1 MHDSEEKEM
10 TQSRK
15 KEHLEIVLNEDVSS
29 DYNYWNDVRL
39 IHRALPE
46 IDMDEI
52 DTETPIFGR
61 QLTAPIIISAMT
73 GGYKDAEA
81 INRNLA
87 EAASEVGIGMGVGSQ
102 RQAIEDSSLEST
114 YSVVKD
120 FDIPLVIANLGA
132 PQFIP
137 QGDKRPFAERDAK
150 HAMEMIDADLI
161 AIHLNFLQEVVQP
174 EGETR
179 ARGCLEA
186 IQKLA
191 RFLPVIVKETG
202 AGISRGT
209 ALALRTSKIRGIDVG
224 GLSGTSWSAVEYY
237 RAKKEEDDRK
247 KRLGTTFWNW
257 GVPTPVSLVEANVGL
272 PLIATGGI
280 RNGHDV
286 ARAMTLGASSAG
298 VASRLLPFAKESAQ
312 AVIEELNLMISEVKA
327 AMFLTG
333 SKNILHLQEANVIIV
348 GATAEWI
355 QGIEGT

>member
-1 MHDSEEKEM
+1 M
-10 TQSRK
+10 TQNRK

-29 DYNYWNDVRL
+29 DYNYWNDIRL

-52 DTETPIFGR
+52 DMETNIFGR
-61 QLTAPIIISAMT
+61 TLAAPIIISAMT
-73 GGYKDAEA
+73 GGYKDAEG

-87 EAASEVGIGMGVGSQ
+87 EAASEAGVGMGVGSQ

-120 FDIPLVIANLGA
+120 YDIPLVIANLGA

-137 QGDKRPFAERDAK
+137 QSDARPFNEDDAK
-150 HAMEMIDADLI
+150 HAMEMIDADLL

-174 EGETR
+174 EGETK
-179 ARGCLEA
+179 ARGCMEA

-224 GLSGTSWSAVEYY
+224 GLGGTSWSAVEYY

-257 GVPTPVSLVEANVGL
+257 GVPTPVSVLEANVGL
-272 PLIATGGI
+272 PIIATGGI
-280 RNGHDV
+280 RNGLDA

-312 AVIEELNLMISEVKA
+312 AVIEELNLIISEVKA
-327 AMFLTG
+327 AMFLTA
-333 SKNILHLQEANVIIV
+333 SKNILQLQEANVVIM
-348 GATAEWI
+348 GDTAQWV
-355 QGIEGT
+355 QGIEGP

>member
-1 MHDSEEKEM
+1 M
-10 TQSRK
+10 TQNRK

-29 DYNYWNDVRL
+29 DYNYWNDIRL

-46 IDMDEI
+46 LDMDEI
-52 DTETPIFGR
+52 DLETPIFGR
-61 QLTAPIIISAMT
+61 RLAAPMIISAMT
-73 GGYKDAEA
+73 GGYKNGEQ

-102 RQAIEDSSLEST
+102 RQAIEDPSLEST
-114 YSVVKD
+114 YSVLKD
-120 FDIPLVIANLGA
+120 YDIPLVIANLGA

-137 QGDKRPFAERDAK
+137 QGNREPFTEHDAK

-174 EGETR
+174 EGETK
-179 ARGCLEA
+179 AKGCLEA

-224 GLSGTSWSAVEYY
+224 GLGGTSWSAVEYY

-257 GVPTPVSLVEANVGL
+257 GVPTPVSLIEANVGL

-280 RNGHDV
+280 RNGLDV
-286 ARAMTLGASSAG
+286 ARAMALGASSAG

-312 AVIEELNLMISEVKA
+312 AVIEELNMMLSEVKA

-333 SKNILHLQEANVIIV
+333 SKDVFQLQEANAIIV
-348 GATAEWI
+348 GETAEWI
-355 QGIEGT
+355 QGIEGQ